1 MKWTDQIPREIQP
14 IRGNQEE
21 IENLNIQTYNSK
33 IKLVIKRR
41 TSHKEEPRPRWVH
54 CECYQIL
61 NELTPILQNL
71 FQKNR

>member
-33 IKLVIKRR
+33 IKLVIK
-41 TSHKEEPRPRWVH
+41 
-54 CECYQIL
+54 
-61 NELTPILQNL
+61 NTPT
-71 FQKNR
+71 KKSPG